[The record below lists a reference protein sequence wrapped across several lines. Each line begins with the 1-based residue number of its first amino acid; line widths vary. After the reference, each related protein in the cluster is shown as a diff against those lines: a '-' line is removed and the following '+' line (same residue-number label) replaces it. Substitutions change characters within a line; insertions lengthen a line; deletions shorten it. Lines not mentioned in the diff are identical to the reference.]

1 MRKLFRYFLSSLSF
15 YIKNDTSK
23 LKKRNLIINNQIIKK
38 LERKKII
45 KLRKKT
51 HIIFNKEIIN
61 LIKNKKLINFLRN
74 PFIQKMFFIHNRL
87 FIRNELNDIKKDKNF
102 FIKWK
107 NLLKEDEVGDPI
119 RYFLYP
125 ESSGNRIRQ
134 VYHLKKFCD
143 FSNVN
148 IKTIKEVIEIGGG
161 YGCMARIFFKIKQ
174 KIKYIIFD
182 TFEVNLLQYY
192 YLKLNKLEVAIENKK
207 SKINLISSANK
218 FNNCINYR
226 NRSKTLLIA
235 NWSLSEMPLK
245 LRNKILKLIFK
256 IPYILISFQDKFE
269 NINNLK
275 YFEKIK
281 KKLDRKGYKTLISS
295 LQHYNNAF
303 LNTNKHF
310 YLFAKRDLK

>member
-1 MRKLFRYFLSSLSF
+1 MRNLFRIFLSFLSF

-23 LKKRNLIINNQIIKK
+23 FKKIDQIINNEIINKLKKKK
-38 LERKKII
+38 LVKF
-45 KLRKKT
+45 RKKT
-51 HIIFNKEIIN
+51 HKVFNNEITSLIN
-61 LIKNKKLINFLRN
+61 DKKLINFLRN

-87 FIRNELNDIKKDKNF
+87 FIKNELDEIRNDKKF
-102 FIKWK
+102 FFLWK
-107 NLLKEDEVGDPI
+107 NLIKEDEVGDPI

-143 FSNVN
+143 FSSIN
-148 IKTIKEVIEIGGG
+148 INTIKKVIEIGGG
-161 YGCMARIFFKIKQ
+161 YGCMARIFFKISQ

-192 YLKLNKLEVAIENKK
+192 YLKSNKLNVALEKKK
-207 SKINLISSANK
+207 SKINLIYSVNEL
-218 FNNCINYR
+218 NNCVNNR
-226 NRSKTLLIA
+226 NESKTLLIA

-256 IPYILISFQDKFE
+256 IPYIVISFQDKFE
-269 NINNLK
+269 NINNIK
-275 YFEKIK
+275 YFKKIRK
-281 KKLDRKGYKTLISS
+281 RLDRKGYKTLINS
-295 LQHYNNAF
+295 LEHYNNAF

-310 YLFAKRDLK
+310 YLFAKRN

>member
-1 MRKLFRYFLSSLSF
+1 MRLLFRYFLSFLSF

-23 LKKRNLIINNQIIKK
+23 FKKEDIRINKEIIEK
-38 LERKKII
+38 LEEKKIII
-45 KLRKKT
+45 KLRKRT

-61 LIKNKKLINFLRN
+61 LINQKRLINFLRI

-87 FIRNELNDIKKDKNF
+87 FIKNELNEIKKDKIF
-102 FIKWK
+102 YIQWK

-125 ESSGNRIRQ
+125 VSSGNRIRQ

-143 FSNVN
+143 FSNIN
-148 IKTIKEVIEIGGG
+148 IKTINRVLEIGGG
-161 YGCMARIFFKIKQ
+161 YGCMARIFSKINH
-174 KIKYIIFD
+174 KINYTIYD

-192 YLKLNKLEVAIENKK
+192 FLKLNKLEVAIENSK
-207 SKINLISSANK
+207 SRINLISSIK
-218 FNNCINYR
+218 FNNEINYK
-226 NRSKTLLIA
+226 NNSKTLLIA

-245 LRNKILKLIFK
+245 LRKKILKLIFK

-275 YFEKIK
+275 YFERIK
-281 KKLDRKGYKTLISS
+281 TKLDKQGYETKISG
-295 LQHYNNAF
+295 LQYYNNAI

-310 YLFAKRDLK
+310 YLFAKKN

>member
-1 MRKLFRYFLSSLSF
+1 MRNLFRYFLGLLSF

-23 LKKRNLIINNQIIKK
+23 FNKNNLIINNQIIEK
-38 LERKKII
+38 LKKIKKNI

-51 HIIFNKEIIN
+51 HRIFNKDIIH
-61 LIKNKKLINFLRN
+61 LINERRLINFLRS

-87 FIRNELNDIKKDKNF
+87 FIKNELNEIKNDKNF
-102 FIKWK
+102 FIQWK
-107 NLLKEDEVGDPI
+107 YLLKEDEVGDPI

-134 VYHLKKFCD
+134 VYHLKKFSD
-143 FSNVN
+143 FSNIN
-148 IKTIKEVIEIGGG
+148 IKTIKKVIEIGGG
-161 YGCMARIFFKIKQ
+161 YGCMARIFSKLNH

-192 YLKLNKLEVAIENKK
+192 FLKLNKLEVAIENSK
-207 SKINLISSANK
+207 SRINLISSIK
-218 FNNCINYR
+218 INNEINYK
-226 NRSKTLLIA
+226 NNSKTLLIA

-269 NINNLK
+269 DINNLK
-275 YFEKIK
+275 YFKKIK
-281 KKLDRKGYKTLISS
+281 MKLDKKGYETQISA
-295 LQHYNNAF
+295 LQYYNNAI

-310 YLFAKRDLK
+310 YLFAKKI

>member
-1 MRKLFRYFLSSLSF
+1 MRDLFRHFLSFFSF

-23 LKKRNLIINNQIIKK
+23 FKKVNQVINDEIIKK
-38 LERKKII
+38 LRSKKII
-45 KLRKKT
+45 RLRKKT
-51 HIIFNKEIIN
+51 HKVFNKEIIN
-61 LIKNKKLINFLRN
+61 LIKKKKLINFLRN

-87 FIRNELNDIKKDKNF
+87 FIRNELNEIRKDKKF
-102 FIKWK
+102 FIQWR
-107 NLLKEDEVGDPI
+107 NLLKEDAVGDPI

-125 ESSGNRIRQ
+125 ESSGNKIRQ

-143 FSNVN
+143 FSNIN
-148 IKTIKEVIEIGGG
+148 IKTIKKVIEIGGG
-161 YGCMARIFFKIKQ
+161 YGCMARIFSKIND
-174 KIKYIIFD
+174 KIRYTIFD

-192 YLKLNKLEVAIENKK
+192 FLKLNKLKATIENNK
-207 SKINLISSANK
+207 SRINLVSTIKINNE
-218 FNNCINYR
+218 INYK
-226 NRSKTLLIA
+226 NNSKTLLIA

-245 LRNKILKLIFK
+245 LRNKISKLIFQ

-281 KKLDRKGYKTLISS
+281 KKLDKKGYETQISD
-295 LQHYNNAF
+295 LQYYNSAI

-310 YLFAKRDLK
+310 YLFAKKN

>member
-1 MRKLFRYFLSSLSF
+1 MRNLFRYFLGLLSF

-23 LKKRNLIINNQIIKK
+23 FNKNNLIINNEIIEKLKKIKK
-38 LERKKII
+38 NI

-51 HIIFNKEIIN
+51 HRIFNKDIIY
-61 LIKNKKLINFLRN
+61 LINERRLINFLRS

-87 FIRNELNDIKKDKNF
+87 FIKNELNEIKNDKKF
-102 FIKWK
+102 FIQWK
-107 NLLKEDEVGDPI
+107 YLLKEDEVGNPI

-134 VYHLKKFCD
+134 VYHLKKFSD
-143 FSNVN
+143 FSNIN
-148 IKTIKEVIEIGGG
+148 IKIIKRVIEIGGG
-161 YGCMARIFFKIKQ
+161 YGCMARIFSKLNH

-192 YLKLNKLEVAIENKK
+192 FLKLNKLEVAIENSK
-207 SKINLISSANK
+207 SRINLISSIKINNK
-218 FNNCINYR
+218 INYK
-226 NRSKTLLIA
+226 NNSKTLLIA

-269 NINNLK
+269 DINNLK
-275 YFEKIK
+275 YFKKVKIK
-281 KKLDRKGYKTLISS
+281 LDKQGYETQISA
-295 LQHYNNAF
+295 LQYYNNAI

-310 YLFAKRDLK
+310 YLFAKKI

>member
-1 MRKLFRYFLSSLSF
+1 MRDLFRYFLSFLSF
-15 YIKNDTSK
+15 YVKNDISK
-23 LKKRNLIINNQIIKK
+23 FKKYNLVINNEIIKK
-38 LERKKII
+38 LKKNKII

-61 LIKNKKLINFLRN
+61 LIKKKKLINFLRN

-87 FIRNELNDIKKDKNF
+87 FIKNELNEIKKDKNF
-102 FIKWK
+102 FIQWK
-107 NLLKEDEVGDPI
+107 KLLKEDEVGDPI

-143 FSNVN
+143 FSNIN
-148 IKTIKEVIEIGGG
+148 IMTIKKVIEIGGG
-161 YGCMARIFFKIKQ
+161 YGCMARIFSKINH
-174 KIKYIIFD
+174 KIKYTIFD

-192 YLKLNKLEVAIENKK
+192 FLKLNKLDVAIENNK
-207 SKINLISSANK
+207 SIINLISSLK
-218 FNNCINYR
+218 VNNEINYR
-226 NRSKTLLIA
+226 NNSKTLLIA

-245 LRNKILKLIFK
+245 LRNKILRLIFK
-256 IPYILISFQDKFE
+256 IPYIQISFQDKFE

-281 KKLDRKGYKTLISS
+281 KKLERRGYETQISS
-295 LQHYNNAF
+295 IKYYNNAI

-310 YLFAKRDLK
+310 YLFARKN

>member
-1 MRKLFRYFLSSLSF
+1 MRNLFRYFLSLLSF

-23 LKKRNLIINNQIIKK
+23 FNKNNLIINNEIIEKLKK
-38 LERKKII
+38 IKKII

-51 HIIFNKEIIN
+51 HRIFNKDIIH
-61 LIKNKKLINFLRN
+61 LINERKLINFLRS

-87 FIRNELNDIKKDKNF
+87 FIKNELNEIKNDKKF
-102 FIKWK
+102 FIQWK
-107 NLLKEDEVGDPI
+107 YLLKEDEVGDPI

-134 VYHLKKFCD
+134 VYHLKKFSD
-143 FSNVN
+143 FSNIN
-148 IKTIKEVIEIGGG
+148 IKTIKRVIEIGGG
-161 YGCMARIFFKIKQ
+161 YGCMARIFSKLNH

-192 YLKLNKLEVAIENKK
+192 FLKLNKLEVAIENSK
-207 SKINLISSANK
+207 SRINLISSIK
-218 FNNCINYR
+218 VNNEISYKN
-226 NRSKTLLIA
+226 NSKTLLIA

-269 NINNLK
+269 DINNLK
-275 YFEKIK
+275 YFKKIK
-281 KKLDRKGYKTLISS
+281 IKLDKQGYETQISA
-295 LQHYNNAF
+295 LQYYNNAI

-310 YLFAKRDLK
+310 YLFAKKI

>member
-1 MRKLFRYFLSSLSF
+1 MRDLFRYFLSFLSF
-15 YIKNDTSK
+15 YVKNDISK
-23 LKKRNLIINNQIIKK
+23 FKKYNLVINNEIIKK
-38 LERKKII
+38 LKKNKII

-61 LIKNKKLINFLRN
+61 LIKKKKLINFLRN

-87 FIRNELNDIKKDKNF
+87 FIKNELNEIKKDKNF
-102 FIKWK
+102 FIQWK
-107 NLLKEDEVGDPI
+107 KLLKEDEVGDPI

-143 FSNVN
+143 FSNIN
-148 IKTIKEVIEIGGG
+148 IKTIKKVIEIGGG
-161 YGCMARIFFKIKQ
+161 YGCMARIFSKINH
-174 KIKYIIFD
+174 KIKYTIFD

-192 YLKLNKLEVAIENKK
+192 FLKLNKLDVAIENNK
-207 SKINLISSANK
+207 SIINLISSLKVNNK
-218 FNNCINYR
+218 INHRNN
-226 NRSKTLLIA
+226 SKTLLIA

-245 LRNKILKLIFK
+245 LRNKILRLIFK
-256 IPYILISFQDKFE
+256 IPYIQISFQDKFE

-281 KKLDRKGYKTLISS
+281 KKLERRGYETQISS
-295 LQHYNNAF
+295 IKYYNNAI

-310 YLFAKRDLK
+310 YLFARKN

>member
-1 MRKLFRYFLSSLSF
+1 MRLLFRYFLSLLSF

-23 LKKRNLIINNQIIKK
+23 FKKEDIRINKEIIEK
-38 LERKKII
+38 LEEKKIII
-45 KLRKKT
+45 KLRKRT

-61 LIKNKKLINFLRN
+61 LINQKRLINFLRI

-87 FIRNELNDIKKDKNF
+87 FIKNELNEIKKDKIF
-102 FIKWK
+102 YIQWK

-143 FSNVN
+143 FSNIN
-148 IKTIKEVIEIGGG
+148 IKTINRVLEIGGG
-161 YGCMARIFFKIKQ
+161 YGCMARIFSKIYH
-174 KIKYIIFD
+174 KINYTIYD

-192 YLKLNKLEVAIENKK
+192 FLKLNKLEVAIENSK
-207 SKINLISSANK
+207 SRINLISSIK
-218 FNNCINYR
+218 FNNEINYK
-226 NRSKTLLIA
+226 NNSKTLLIA

-245 LRNKILKLIFK
+245 LRKKISKLIFK

-275 YFEKIK
+275 YFERIK
-281 KKLDRKGYKTLISS
+281 TKLDKQGYETKISG
-295 LQHYNNAF
+295 LQYYNNAI

-310 YLFAKRDLK
+310 YLFAKKN

>member
-1 MRKLFRYFLSSLSF
+1 MRLLFRYFLSLLSF
-15 YIKNDTSK
+15 YIKNNTSK
-23 LKKRNLIINNQIIKK
+23 FKKEDIRINKEIIEKLKEKK
-38 LERKKII
+38 III
-45 KLRKKT
+45 KLRKRT

-61 LIKNKKLINFLRN
+61 LINQKKLINFLRV

-87 FIRNELNDIKKDKNF
+87 FIKNELNEVKKDKIF
-102 FIKWK
+102 YIQWK

-143 FSNVN
+143 FSNIN
-148 IKTIKEVIEIGGG
+148 IKTINRVLEIGGG
-161 YGCMARIFFKIKQ
+161 YGCMARIFSKINH
-174 KIKYIIFD
+174 KINYTIYD

-192 YLKLNKLEVAIENKK
+192 FLKLNKLEVAIENSK
-207 SKINLISSANK
+207 SRINLISSIK
-218 FNNCINYR
+218 FNNEINYK
-226 NRSKTLLIA
+226 NNSKTLLIA

-245 LRNKILKLIFK
+245 LRKKISKLIFK

-275 YFEKIK
+275 YFERIK
-281 KKLDRKGYKTLISS
+281 TKLDKQGYETKISG
-295 LQHYNNAF
+295 LQHYNNAI

-310 YLFAKRDLK
+310 YLFAKKN

>member
-1 MRKLFRYFLSSLSF
+1 MRLLFRYFLSFLSF

-23 LKKRNLIINNQIIKK
+23 FKKEDIRINKEIIEK
-38 LERKKII
+38 LEEKKIII
-45 KLRKKT
+45 KLRKRT

-61 LIKNKKLINFLRN
+61 LINQKRLINFLRI

-87 FIRNELNDIKKDKNF
+87 FIKNELNEIKKDKIF
-102 FIKWK
+102 YIQWK

-125 ESSGNRIRQ
+125 VSSGNRIRQ

-143 FSNVN
+143 FSNIN
-148 IKTIKEVIEIGGG
+148 IKTINRVLEIGGG
-161 YGCMARIFFKIKQ
+161 YGCMARIFSKINH
-174 KIKYIIFD
+174 KINYTIYD

-192 YLKLNKLEVAIENKK
+192 FLKLNKLEVAIENSK
-207 SKINLISSANK
+207 SRINLISSIK
-218 FNNCINYR
+218 FNNEINYK
-226 NRSKTLLIA
+226 NNSKTLLIA

-245 LRNKILKLIFK
+245 LRKKILKLIFK

-281 KKLDRKGYKTLISS
+281 KILDTRGYETQISG
-295 LQHYNNAF
+295 LQYYNNAI

-310 YLFAKRDLK
+310 YLFARKN

>member
-1 MRKLFRYFLSSLSF
+1 MRNLFRYFLSLLSF

-23 LKKRNLIINNQIIKK
+23 FNKNNLIINNEIIEKLKK
-38 LERKKII
+38 IKKII

-51 HIIFNKEIIN
+51 HRIFNKDIIH
-61 LIKNKKLINFLRN
+61 LINERRLINFLRS

-87 FIRNELNDIKKDKNF
+87 FIKNELNEIKNDKKF
-102 FIKWK
+102 FIQWK
-107 NLLKEDEVGDPI
+107 YLLKEDEVGDPI

-134 VYHLKKFCD
+134 VYHLKKFSD
-143 FSNVN
+143 FSNIN
-148 IKTIKEVIEIGGG
+148 IKTIKRVIEIGGG
-161 YGCMARIFFKIKQ
+161 YGCMARIFSKLNH

-192 YLKLNKLEVAIENKK
+192 FLKLNKLEVAIENSK
-207 SKINLISSANK
+207 SRINLISSIK
-218 FNNCINYR
+218 VNNEISYKN
-226 NRSKTLLIA
+226 NSKTLLIA

-269 NINNLK
+269 DINNLK
-275 YFEKIK
+275 YFKKIK
-281 KKLDRKGYKTLISS
+281 IKLDKQGYETQISA
-295 LQHYNNAF
+295 LQYYNNAI

-310 YLFAKRDLK
+310 YLFAKKI